1 MTFPGNV
8 GQVPIYYKNK
18 NTGRPVLNEPEIV
31 FWSNYIDE
39 KNAHQY
45 PFDCGVSYLK
55 FEYSDLKLRNSFFSK
70 NRKIEASIKVK
81 NPGYVA
87 GKEVIQR
94 FIIALIGSIT
104 MIIQELKDF
113 EMVKIQL
120 NETETIT
127 LRINEKTI
135 EFFTANLKWE
145 AESGDFQAFID
156 GNSAKTLKGN
166 FQYVK

>member
-31 FWSNYIDE
+31 FWSNYMEE
-39 KNAHQY
+39 KNTPQY
-45 PFDCGVSYLK
+45 PFDCGLSSWK

-113 EMVKIQL
+113 
-120 NETETIT
+120 
-127 LRINEKTI
+127 
-135 EFFTANLKWE
+135 
-145 AESGDFQAFID
+145 
-156 GNSAKTLKGN
+156 
-166 FQYVK
+166 